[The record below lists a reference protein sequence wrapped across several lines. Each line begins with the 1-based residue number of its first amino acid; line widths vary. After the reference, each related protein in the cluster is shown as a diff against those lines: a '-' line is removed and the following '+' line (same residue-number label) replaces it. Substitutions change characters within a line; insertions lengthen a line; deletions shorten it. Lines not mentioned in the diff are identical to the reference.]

1 MTNRRLA
8 RGIVA
13 ALVAALVAGVATWPL
28 AAQRANAPILGA
40 AKGQGDARAGVRPE
54 SLSTL
59 SGTITDSSGRP
70 VGFATVAS
78 DSGQTTI
85 ALQDGSFR
93 LGKIIPGASGFLV
106 RRIGYQPLAFEI
118 EMPAASTVSVHLK
131 LLPVVQDLK
140 AVIIEGKRVSPAL
153 ARTGFYERQRQ
164 GLHGIFFD
172 EEYIKRRNVIQTTDL
187 FQGQPSVYVSRAG
200 AFRKM
205 WGRGLRCPMDVFVD
219 GVALGDGFDL
229 ERNMPPEWI
238 KAIEIYPAANGVP
251 PQFQRNIGCGAIVV
265 WTKVD

>member
-1 MTNRRLA
+1 MVRCHIRWGWMLM
-8 RGIVA
+8 
-13 ALVAALVAGVATWPL
+13 ALPL
-28 AAQRANAPILGA
+28 ATEPAGAQRANAPVGA
-40 AKGQGDARAGVRPE
+40 AVKVPEVRPAQARAE

-59 SGTITDSSGRP
+59 AGTITDSAGRP
-70 VGFATVAS
+70 IGFAS
-78 DSGQTTI
+78 IIPDSGQGVL
-85 ALQDGSFR
+85 ALADGSFR
-93 LGKIIPGASGFLV
+93 VTRVAPGSMGFLV

-118 EMPAASTVSVHLK
+118 EMPAAATVSVHLK

-140 AVIIEGKRVSPAL
+140 TVVVEGKRVSPAL
-153 ARTGFYERQRQ
+153 ARTGFYDRQRQ
-164 GLHGIFFD
+164 ALHGIFFD
-172 EEYIKRRNVIQTTDL
+172 EEYIKKRNVVQTTDL
-187 FQGQPSVYVSRAG
+187 FQGQLSVYVSRAG

-238 KAIEIYPAANGVP
+238 KAIEIYPSANGIP
-251 PQFQRNIGCGAIVV
+251 PQFQRSIGCGAIVV